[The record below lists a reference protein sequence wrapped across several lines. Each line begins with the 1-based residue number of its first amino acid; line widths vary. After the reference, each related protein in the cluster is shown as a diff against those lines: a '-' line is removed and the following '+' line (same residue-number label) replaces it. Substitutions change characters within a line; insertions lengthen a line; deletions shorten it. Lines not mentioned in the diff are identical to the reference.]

1 MTNSK
6 VHNVQQVLVMFDIQG
21 ALIRKFNTHS
31 VGCTIIAGLVKG
43 ERSKV
48 SSIIEVTLCHFQL
61 VDNLLVEREGG
72 REGGGRERGREGG
85 REGREGGRE
94 GGRER
99 GRGGGG
105 REGGR
110 EGRSS

>member
-61 VDNLLVEREGG
+61 VDNLLVEREGQTIQTEEG
-72 REGGGRERGREGG
+72 RKMMDIDTYMYMNTQTRTKMGGGGRERG
-85 REGREGGRE
+85 
-94 GGRER
+94 
-99 GRGGGG
+99 
-105 REGGR
+105 
-110 EGRSS
+110 